1 MKKKILGT
9 GLIGLVGSRIVELL
23 KDQFDFEDLAFE
35 EGFDITKRETIEKKI
50 ADSSAETLI
59 HLAAFTDV
67 NAAWK
72 EKGNKE
78 GICYQVNVLGTK
90 NIADLCQ
97 KYNKQLIHFSTDFV
111 FGGKKEGFYT
121 EEDIPDPIEWYGET
135 KYLAEKEVKNSGCQY
150 CIVRISFPFRSKF
163 PAKPDLVRKIIDGLK
178 NNTLYP
184 QFSDQI
190 ITPTFIDDIAF
201 GIGKIIEKKAEGI
214 FHLTGSSFISP
225 FELAQKIADTFGFDK
240 NLVKESS
247 LSEYLRINP
256 HSRPYQKNLS
266 LSNQKARLI
275 LGIEMRTLDQALSVI
290 KLCSFTP

>member
-135 KYLAEKEVKNSGCQY
+135 KYLAEEAVKKSGSKNT
-150 CIVRISFPFRSKF
+150 IVRIAFPFRSKF

-190 ITPTFIDDIAF
+190 ITPTFIDDIAL
-201 GIGKIIEKKAEGI
+201 GIEKIIEKKAEGI
-214 FHLTGSSFISP
+214 FHLTGSSCLSP
-225 FELAQKIADTFGFDK
+225 FELAQKIAEVFGFDQG
-240 NLVKESS
+240 LVKKGS
-247 LSEYLRINP
+247 LKEYMTKNP
-256 HSRPYQKNLS
+256 EVRPYQKTAG
-266 LSNQKARLI
+266 LSNQKAEKTLEI
-275 LGIEMRTLDQALSVI
+275 KMRTIDEALLEV
-290 KLCSFTP
+290 KKQLNL